1 MENSRQ
7 YLPLRIDILQK
18 TVVGCPRYSKI
29 IHLAQFVK
37 CLKCRRRAYF
47 LAELLV
53 FLVTAT
59 QFQKR
64 KEKFVV
70 VCLRTP

>member
-18 TVVGCPRYSKI
+18 TVAGCPRYSKI

-37 CLKCRRRAYF
+37 CPKCRRRTYF
-47 LAELLV
+47 FAELLV

-59 QFQKR
+59 QFQKG

-70 VCLRTP
+70 FCLRTP